1 MSDVIDNIIAFINQP
16 DDGDTSAQQT
26 PAPSTQAQQT
36 PTPSTP
42 QPQPQQAQTS
52 PTVDLST
59 FTDDKKFK
67 SFSRRCTSIKSYP
80 AIIDGHLFNSEDE
93 MKQYKRDVIAYRREQ
108 RQQSNE
114 KKVRE
119 TKMKVDRL
127 EDVKSDD
134 EHVIEHEGM
143 LYKVSQP
150 YAIIS
155 NGEKKKIPKTSNKD
169 RKRIVEE
176 VKKQKGKEG
185 LVELVKTPDDEFTQ
199 TTETLTADADDD
211 FKTMLFNHL
220 HNDFT
225 NDATFSKSAYLKFM
239 KQLMEENKQ
248 LKKQA
253 QHQQQQQQQQQPQ
266 RVMMVSGM
274 NPRLLGR

>member
-1 MSDVIDNIIAFINQP
+1 MSEVIDNIIAFINQP
-16 DDGDTSAQQT
+16 DDSEPASPATPDQPNPAPQQATPAATPAQQT
-26 PAPSTQAQQT
+26 PAAT
-36 PTPSTP
+36 PK
-42 QPQPQQAQTS
+42 
-52 PTVDLST
+52 VDLSS

-67 SFSRRCTSIKSYP
+67 SFSRRCTTIKSYP

-119 TKMKVDRL
+119 TKMNVDKF
-127 EDVKSDD
+127 EDLKSDD

-185 LVELVKTPDDEFTQ
+185 LVELVKAPDSEFTQ
-199 TTETLTADADDD
+199 TTENLTADSDED
-211 FKTMLFNHL
+211 FKTMMFNHL
-220 HNDFT
+220 HNDFA
-225 NDATFSKSAYLKFM
+225 NDSTFTKSSYLKFM
-239 KQLMEENKQ
+239 KQLMDENKQ

-253 QHQQQQQQQQQPQ
+253 RQQQQQQQHQPQ
-266 RVMMVSGM
+266 RIMMVSGM
-274 NPRLLGR
+274 NPRLLGH